1 MPALDLAAGS
11 RSRSSPSVGVTAWL
25 GACLV
30 CVLVMP
36 ATVLLLGPLVF
47 GAPHVMS
54 ELRVLAQRLPVRRR
68 SLMLVLAPLVVLIA
82 LRIAEQLGWDRPASS
97 DVVLGCAALLVAA
110 TVRPG
115 DTRDRVA
122 RLLVVTGF
130 SVFALY
136 DTHVTTLLL
145 AHLHN
150 LIAVVFLIAWSRSRS
165 GVRAHSTLVAGVVAV
180 VAVLLVAPTPGS
192 PSAFVTDLRF
202 ALAPGLSAEL
212 GHKLVLVYAFAQLLH
227 YVIWLVWMPRLPG
240 AEMNDVGGRL
250 GWFAGALIGAA
261 LVLPM
266 TAMLGD
272 PVSFR
277 EQYLA
282 LSSFHGWLELAVLGY
297 CGLRFHAD

>member
-1 MPALDLAAGS
+1 MLALDFVAGS
-11 RSRSSPSVGVTAWL
+11 RLRSSPSVGVMAWL
-25 GACLV
+25 AACLA
-30 CVLVMP
+30 CVLMMP

-54 ELRVLAQRLPVRRR
+54 ELRVLTQRLPMRRQP
-68 SLMLVLAPLVVLIA
+68 LMLVLSPLAIMIA

-97 DVVLGCAALLVAA
+97 DVVLGCAALVVAA

-115 DTRDRVA
+115 DTLDRVA
-122 RLLVVTGF
+122 RLLVVTGL

-136 DTHVTTLLL
+136 DTRLTTLLL

-165 GVRAHSTLVAGVVAV
+165 GVRAHSTLVVGAVAV
-180 VAVLLVAPTPGS
+180 VAVLLVAPTPGA

-202 ALAPGLSAEL
+202 ALAPGLSAAL
-212 GHKLVLVYAFAQLLH
+212 GYKLVLVYAFAQLLH
-227 YVIWLVWMPRLPG
+227 YVIWLVWMPRLQR
-240 AEMNDVGGRL
+240 AEVNGDGRL
-250 GWFAGALIGAA
+250 GWFAAALIGAA

-266 TAMLGD
+266 IAMLGD

-282 LSSFHGWLELAVLGY
+282 LSSFHGWLELAVLTY
-297 CGLRFHAD
+297 FGLRAHAD